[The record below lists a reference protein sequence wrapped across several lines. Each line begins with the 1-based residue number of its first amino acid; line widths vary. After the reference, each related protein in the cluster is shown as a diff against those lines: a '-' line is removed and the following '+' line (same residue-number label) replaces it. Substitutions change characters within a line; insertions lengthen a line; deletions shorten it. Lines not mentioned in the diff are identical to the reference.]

1 MIKNENYANLTIL
14 NNIFPYKRT
23 NIKINYKNNNKPIL
37 SKNYISKSQRKITNN
52 ISTNNKKN
60 SNSNSKFYSNNS
72 NKSILI
78 DDESQIKLF
87 KKRLRKTSLK
97 KCNLMNKFNSLENS
111 KKNSYLKGVSK
122 SQSNFS
128 FFIPKI
134 KKENSSNNLGVKI
147 NKIKQKKNEFDS
159 KKVLH
164 NLYKNET
171 FYKFIR
177 TKSNVVKSKL
187 LNDSYNEKKIK
198 KIHIFIEICNSIINK
213 IKEIYLKYFILKTQ
227 IIAEKREK
235 KKLKK
240 THSFFF
246 PSQKKYINREFTKLK
261 KDINLKKKK
270 KTFEFSLIQ
279 KAVNLY
285 KLNQKLTLFDNVDD
299 ITAYKQRYYFAKKL
313 GFGWDDAY
321 AYEKKGRNIIRNSSK
336 YINENKEYIRK
347 KIKLVKPDSFLI

>member
-111 KKNSYLKGVSK
+111 KKNSYLKDVSK

-171 FYKFIR
+171 FYKFLR

-213 IKEIYLKYFILKTQ
+213 IKEIYLKYFILKTK

-235 KKLKK
+235 K
-240 THSFFF
+240 
-246 PSQKKYINREFTKLK
+246 KLK

-270 KTFEFSLIQ
+270 KTFEFSIIQ

-336 YINENKEYIRK
+336 YLNENKEYIRK